1 MPTADRAAARADVPA
16 AEGHGRHAGASA
28 ADRCAGEGNGA
39 PPTAPAGDAS
49 TGTGCPVCG
58 AAVAEEGGPA
68 ACPDCRWPLRAD
80 PVLGP
85 LTEELLRAF
94 DDRLATARRRYDLT
108 AAARA
113 AGHPWH
119 GDAALYARLQ
129 RLVRNGPPRPGEA
142 AEALRGPWR
151 EEAPARTLREAVEAH
166 LREAHPREAA
176 EALAVEITADGLATV
191 GFTRADDGDL
201 YERAE
206 TTSWPWTSLLPA
218 LPKDPDAA
226 RFLLAGGIADRPPP
240 ATGATH
246 APERALTDPRRLD
259 VVLPDALCP
268 GEPSGGRHPGAPRPG
283 GSLPD
288 PLHPGAAPADPPT
301 PGTASAG
308 PPRLGVVLPDALYPG
323 APPPAVPCPGAPRH
337 DPPCSGVVPRE
348 PLYPGAAPTGF
359 PSPGAASADPSPPGA
374 VPPDPPPP
382 GASSPDAPYPASAP
396 AGPPS
401 PGPAPAVLACGLP
414 GWPVPERALAAL
426 RRRHPAAVAVRIPP
440 DPARPPRQVLRHA
453 PGLSALACGPG
464 PEPAVTHLAVGCPDG
479 SAAVWAPGAAEP
491 LAARALHTG
500 RVTALDLAPGLR
512 ALVTGG
518 SDGAVR
524 LWSFGGSG
532 RSRALA
538 WHEGWVNAVR
548 LRAGAVFSLG
558 DDGLLRRSDPS
569 RLLGAP
575 DGTVYPLKV
584 GWSAATA
591 LEVTSDGRILAVGGA
606 AGVELRDAVS
616 GHRLGRLTTGSSV
629 TGLALDADDRLLA
642 VGCADGRVHVHDLR
656 RRTAPDE
663 LPGHTGAVRRLTFG
677 PRGLLAAC
685 DESGAIRAWP
695 AGRARPGSRGTA
707 VGLHTA
713 AVRGLTVTP
722 AGHLL
727 SASAD
732 GLVRAWG
739 LPEPL

>member
-1 MPTADRAAARADVPA
+1 
-16 AEGHGRHAGASA
+16 
-28 ADRCAGEGNGA
+28 
-39 PPTAPAGDAS
+39 
-49 TGTGCPVCG
+49 
-58 AAVAEEGGPA
+58 
-68 ACPDCRWPLRAD
+68 
-80 PVLGP
+80 
-85 LTEELLRAF
+85 
-94 DDRLATARRRYDLT
+94 
-108 AAARA
+108 
-113 AGHPWH
+113 
-119 GDAALYARLQ
+119 
-129 RLVRNGPPRPGEA
+129 
-142 AEALRGPWR
+142 
-151 EEAPARTLREAVEAH
+151 
-166 LREAHPREAA
+166 
-176 EALAVEITADGLATV
+176 
-191 GFTRADDGDL
+191 
-201 YERAE
+201 
-206 TTSWPWTSLLPA
+206 
-218 LPKDPDAA
+218 
-226 RFLLAGGIADRPPP
+226 
-240 ATGATH
+240 
-246 APERALTDPRRLD
+246 
-259 VVLPDALCP
+259 
-268 GEPSGGRHPGAPRPG
+268 
-283 GSLPD
+283 
-288 PLHPGAAPADPPT
+288 
-301 PGTASAG
+301 
-308 PPRLGVVLPDALYPG
+308 
-323 APPPAVPCPGAPRH
+323 
-337 DPPCSGVVPRE
+337 
-348 PLYPGAAPTGF
+348 
-359 PSPGAASADPSPPGA
+359 
-374 VPPDPPPP
+374 
-382 GASSPDAPYPASAP
+382 ASSPDAPYPASAP

-414 GWPVPERALAAL
+414 GWPVPERALGAL
-426 RRRHPAAVAVRIPP
+426 RRRYPDAVAVRIPP

-685 DESGAIRAWP
+685 DESGAIRVWP
-695 AGRARPGSRGTA
+695 AGRAAARPGSRGTA

-713 AVRGLTVTP
+713 AVRGLSVTP

-732 GLVRAWG
+732 GLVRAWR

>member
-1 MPTADRAAARADVPA
+1 MPTADRAAAPA
-16 AEGHGRHAGASA
+16 GRPAGAGTEP
-28 ADRCAGEGNGA
+28 DAGATSGMSTGV
-39 PPTAPAGDAS
+39 PPTASTAEAPADTA
-49 TGTGCPVCG
+49 TGCPVCG
-58 AAVAEEGGPA
+58 AAVTEEGGPA
-68 ACPDCRWPLRAD
+68 ECPDCRWPLRAG

-94 DDRLATARRRYDLT
+94 GERLATARRRYDLT

-119 GDAALYARLQ
+119 GDDVLYARLQ
-129 RLVRNGPPRPGEA
+129 GLVRDGPPRPGEA

-151 EEAPARTLREAVEAH
+151 EEAPARTLREAVEAYLREAQLRETH
-166 LREAHPREAA
+166 LREAHLREATGA
-176 EALAVEITADGLATV
+176 VAVEVAAFEIAADGLTAV
-191 GFTRADDGDL
+191 GFARADDGDL

-206 TTSWPWTSLLPA
+206 TTSWPWASLLPA
-218 LPKDPDAA
+218 LPADPDHA
-226 RFLLAGGIADRPPP
+226 RFLLAGGIGERPPP
-240 ATGATH
+240 DFATTPAL
-246 APERALTDPRRLD
+246 ARALPDP
-259 VVLPDALCP
+259 
-268 GEPSGGRHPGAPRPG
+268 PRPG
-283 GSLPD
+283 
-288 PLHPGAAPADPPT
+288 T
-301 PGTASAG
+301 
-308 PPRLGVVLPDALYPG
+308 
-323 APPPAVPCPGAPRH
+323 APP
-337 DPPCSGVVPRE
+337 
-348 PLYPGAAPTGF
+348 
-359 PSPGAASADPSPPGA
+359 
-374 VPPDPPPP
+374 
-382 GASSPDAPYPASAP
+382 
-396 AGPPS
+396 
-401 PGPAPAVLACGLP
+401 VLACGLP
-414 GWPVPERALAAL
+414 GWPVPERVLTVL
-426 RRRHPAAVAVRIPP
+426 RRRHPDAVAVRIPP
-440 DPARPPRQVLRHA
+440 DPGRPPRQVLRHA
-453 PGLSALACGPG
+453 PGISALTCGPG
-464 PEPAVTHLAVGCPDG
+464 PEPATAHLAVGCPDG
-479 SAAVWAPGAAEP
+479 SAAVWVPGAAEP

-500 RVTALDLAPGLR
+500 RVTALDLAPSLR

-591 LEVTSDGRILAVGGA
+591 LEVTSDGRTVAVGGA
-606 AGVELRDAVS
+606 TGVGLWDAVS
-616 GHRLGRLTTGSSV
+616 GHRLGRLATGASV
-629 TGLALDADDRLLA
+629 TGLALDAADRLLA

-656 RRTAPDE
+656 TRAAPDE
-663 LPGHTGAVRRLTFG
+663 LTGHTGAVRQLAFG

-685 DESGAIRAWP
+685 DESGAIRVRP
-695 AGRARPGSRGTA
+695 ADRARPVPRGTA

-713 AVRGLTVTP
+713 AVRGLAATP

-732 GLVRAWG
+732 GLVRAWR
-739 LPEPL
+739 LPDPL